1 MKGTKKVGKCNKKNK
16 KCKPVEVDDFAS
28 WGFYYKNVFVK
39 DFAMPETT
47 DDYEKRILKLT
58 KIEEREKEV
67 EKRKNVVADI
77 KALQGWFK
85 NCLNT
90 DKKCSKTETQN

>member
-47 DDYEKRILKLT
+47 DDY
-58 KIEEREKEV
+58 
-67 EKRKNVVADI
+67 
-77 KALQGWFK
+77 
-85 NCLNT
+85 
-90 DKKCSKTETQN
+90 